1 LTTHHASRRLPTFDL
16 SDLRGRLDVEQPGE
30 EIYALCA
37 ELFPICRSITG
48 NGVRDTLAVVGSH
61 VSLQIHEV
69 PTGTPVLDWIVPK
82 EWNIRDAYL
91 MNCQG
96 QRVVD
101 FNKSNLHVVGYS
113 IPVHGKATLSELKGR
128 LHTLPDRPDFI
139 PYRNSYYTEDWGFC
153 LSDNQLRALPE
164 GEYEY
169 CIDSSLQDGSLTY
182 AELTLPGSDTEEVLV
197 SCHICH
203 PSLANDNV
211 SGIAVATYLA
221 RYLASVPH
229 RCTYRILFL
238 PVTIGAITWLA
249 RNEHNLERIRH
260 GLVLSL
266 LGDRGHT
273 TYKRSQREN
282 AVVDRAVMHVLER
295 SGAPYEIQDFV
306 PYGYDERQFCSP
318 GFDLP
323 VGCLM
328 RTPHGQY
335 PEYHTSGDNMDFI
348 TPESLEDSLAKCL
361 AILEIVEKNACFR
374 NLNPKGEPQLGR
386 RGLYRAMADRTDG
399 GFDELALLWVLNQSD
414 GNRSL
419 LDIADRSGLSF
430 SSLRQ
435 AALTL
440 QEHGLLELLERVDS

>member
-1 LTTHHASRRLPTFDL
+1 LDL
-16 SDLRGRLDVEQPGE
+16 SDLSGRLGVERPGE
-30 EIYALCA
+30 EIHELCA
-37 ELFPICRSITG
+37 ELYPICRSITG
-48 NGVRDTLAVVGSH
+48 DGVRDTLAVVGSR
-61 VSLQIHEV
+61 VPVQIHEV
-69 PTGTPVLDWIVPK
+69 PTGTAVLDWTVPK

-91 MNCQG
+91 MNAQG
-96 QRVVD
+96 RRVVD
-101 FNKSNLHVVGYS
+101 FNESNLHVVGYS
-113 IPVHGKATLSELKGR
+113 IPVHGKATLSELSGR
-128 LHTLPDRPDFI
+128 LHTLPDKPDFI
-139 PYRNSYYTEDWGFC
+139 PYRNSYYNEDWGFC
-153 LSDNQLRALPE
+153 LSDRQLQALPE

-169 CIDSSLQDGSLTY
+169 RIDSSLQDGSLTY
-182 AELTLPGSDTEEVLV
+182 AELKLPGSDTEEVLV

-221 RYLASVPH
+221 RYLESVPH
-229 RCTYRILFL
+229 RCTYRILLL

-249 RNEHNLERIRH
+249 RNEDDLERIRH

-273 TYKRSQREN
+273 TYKRSQRGDTT
-282 AVVDRAVMHVLER
+282 VDRAAAHVLEHW
-295 SGAPYEIQDFV
+295 GLPYEIQDFV

-335 PEYHTSGDNMDFI
+335 PEYHTSGDNLEFI

-361 AILEIVEKNACFR
+361 SILEIVEKNARYR

-386 RGLYRAMADRTDG
+386 RGLYRAMADRVDG
-399 GFDELALLWVLNQSD
+399 GLDELALLWVLNQSD
-414 GNRSL
+414 GRRSL
-419 LDIADRSGLSF
+419 LDIAERSGLSF
-430 SSLRQ
+430 TSLRE

-440 QEHGLLELLERVDS
+440 QDHGLLEQEG

>member
-1 LTTHHASRRLPTFDL
+1 
-16 SDLRGRLDVEQPGE
+16 
-30 EIYALCA
+30 
-37 ELFPICRSITG
+37 
-48 NGVRDTLAVVGSH
+48 
-61 VSLQIHEV
+61 
-69 PTGTPVLDWIVPK
+69 VPK
-82 EWNIRDAYL
+82 EWNIRDGYVKDS
-91 MNCQG
+91 QG

-101 FNKSNLHVVGYS
+101 FNESNLHVVGYS
-113 IPVHGKATLSELKGR
+113 VPVHGKAPLSELKGR
-128 LHTLPDRPDFI
+128 LHTLPDKPDLI
-139 PYRNSYYTEDWGFC
+139 PYRNSYYKEDWGFC
-153 LSDNQLRALPE
+153 LSDRQLRALPE

-169 CIDSSLQDGSLTY
+169 CIDSTLQDGSLTY
-182 AELTLPGSDTEEVLV
+182 AEVTRPGSDAEEILI

-249 RNEHNLERIRH
+249 RNEHDLERIRH

-273 TYKRSQREN
+273 TYKRSQRGN
-282 AVVDRAVMHVLER
+282 AMVDRAVAHVLEH
-295 SGAPYEIQDFV
+295 SGQPYEIQDFL

-335 PEYHTSGDNMDFI
+335 PEYHTSGDNLEFI

-361 AILEIVEKNACFR
+361 STLEIVENNACYR
-374 NLNPKGEPQLGR
+374 NLNPKGEPQLGT
-386 RGLYRAMADRTDG
+386 RGLYRAMADRQDG

-414 GNRSL
+414 GKRSL
-419 LDIADRSGLSF
+419 LDIAERSGLSF
-430 SSLRQ
+430 TSLRQ

-440 QEHGLLELLERVDS
+440 HDHGLLEREPSDQTALRPSRVDL